1 MSDRTPQGPNEDLP
15 SASELV
21 ARVPG
26 LTWENEARPR
36 QAKRGDG
43 PPKRPA
49 PASAPTPT
57 PTPEPVDDATEVT
70 GVLDPASVP
79 TGALSSE
86 LARLPGGAPAAKPA
100 APVSAPRPEPEKEKG
115 ERVETGP
122 KAAAPPK
129 TAAAPGLSAPV
140 RGGDRLGA
148 APDVAAA
155 GAGAAPA
162 PPADPL
168 WTPGPAG
175 PAGPAPKPDGPPSD
189 SGWLGALAPPPAPDT
204 AVPGAPPRGAVPAPA
219 ETHTAGLGVPA
230 APAPALDESAAPVNG
245 WDSYTGTRVDQSAQQ
260 FMAVPPAAP
269 ARRETSDDLS
279 PDRVLRRVDQ
289 APLGRRL
296 LNTIT
301 LGRMGGESPAQA
313 QERAWTALAQTRVPR
328 DHRVAVLSLKGGVGK
343 TSTTAGLGH
352 TLASLRGDMVTVVDA
367 NPDRGTLGDRI
378 GTRTHFTIRNLL
390 EAERERGIPDF
401 PDLAQFLSQATS
413 RVHVLAS
420 DRDPATAKALSA
432 QDYAATIGV
441 LKRFVPVTITD
452 SGTGLL
458 FDALS
463 GEGGVLDEAD
473 QVVVVCGPGVDE
485 ARSASATLDFLEG
498 HRWGHLVDTAVV
510 AVTKVPAGKRS
521 RVDRDEIEAHF
532 RTRVRQVV
540 RIPLDEHI
548 AEGGVIE
555 LERLAPGT
563 RRAFLELA
571 AAVGERFNM
580 PKRESVRGAAERESA
595 GAAAD

>member
-1 MSDRTPQGPNEDLP
+1 MTTRPPKGPNEDMP
-15 SASELV
+15 SAADLV
-21 ARVPG
+21 NRIPG
-26 LTWENEARPR
+26 LTWENEAPPP
-36 QAKRGDG
+36 AKRGDG

-49 PASAPTPT
+49 SAPAPA
-57 PTPEPVDDATEVT
+57 PEPADDATEVT

-79 TGALSSE
+79 TGALPSE
-86 LARLPGGAPAAKPA
+86 LARLPGGAPVTKPA
-100 APVSAPRPEPEKEKG
+100 APVSAPRPEPEKKKAAK
-115 ERVETGP
+115 TGP
-122 KAAAPPK
+122 EPAAA
-129 TAAAPGLSAPV
+129 AAAPGPAAPA
-140 RGGDRLGA
+140 RGGERPGE
-148 APDVAAA
+148 APDAPAA

-162 PPADPL
+162 PPGERL
-168 WTPGPAG
+168 WAPNPAG
-175 PAGPAPKPDGPPSD
+175 PAGPAPKLDRGSSGP
-189 SGWLGALAPPPAPDT
+189 GWSGALAPPPVPDT
-204 AVPGAPPRGAVPAPA
+204 AVPGAPPLGAAHAPEGSHGTGAVAPPAPTPAPA
-219 ETHTAGLGVPA
+219 PGPDGSV
-230 APAPALDESAAPVNG
+230 APA
-245 WDSYTGTRVDQSAQQ
+245 TRVDPSAQE
-260 FMAVPPAAP
+260 FMAPP
-269 ARRETSDDLS
+269 RRETSDDLS
-279 PDRVLRRVDQ
+279 PERVLRRVDQ

-296 LNTIT
+296 LSTIT

-343 TSTTAGLGH
+343 TSTAAGLGH
-352 TLASLRGDMVTVVDA
+352 MLASLRGDMVTVVDA

-420 DRDPATAKALSA
+420 DRDPAAAKALSA
-432 QDYAATIGV
+432 QDYATTIGV

-463 GEGGVLDEAD
+463 GVGGILDEAD
-473 QVVVVCGPGVDE
+473 QALVVCGPGVDE

-510 AVTKVPAGKRS
+510 AVTKVPPGKRS

-580 PKRESVRGAAERESA
+580 PKREAAREVIERVSA